1 MSPNPLRATMTL
13 VKRSG
18 MDVPAAK
25 KVKPITAGGI
35 LKALPVT
42 VAHHAP
48 HHQVGKDSNP
58 YDASSEGDDEVL
70 AAF

>member
-1 MSPNPLRATMTL
+1 MTL

-42 VAHHAP
+42 VSSP
-48 HHQVGKDSNP
+48 NHQVGKDSNP

-70 AAF
+70 TAF